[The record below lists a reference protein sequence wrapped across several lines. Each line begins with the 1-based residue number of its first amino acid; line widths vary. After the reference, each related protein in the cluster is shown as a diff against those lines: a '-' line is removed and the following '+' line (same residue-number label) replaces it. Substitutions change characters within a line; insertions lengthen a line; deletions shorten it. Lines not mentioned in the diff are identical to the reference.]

1 MNVYLIHTLCRR
13 ALHEE
18 GFRKLILENP
28 EAALSSMPFS
38 DDERKALLAGDVAR
52 LHREGALAF
61 LLLILSRFE
70 VFGLQLPIFNRRMR
84 AGASDPHGPNRTAAI
99 GRPSRVSPNHDRRNR
114 QASGDEG
121 PVACT

>member
-13 ALHEE
+13 VLHDK

-28 EAALSSMPFS
+28 EAAVSSMPFS
-38 DDERKALLAGDVAR
+38 DEERKALLTGDVAR

-70 VFGLQLPIFNRRMR
+70 VFGLELPIFNRRMR
-84 AGASDPHGPNRTAAI
+84 TGSSDSHCPNRAAAI
-99 GRPSRVSPNHDRRNR
+99 SRPSPLSPDRDRRNH